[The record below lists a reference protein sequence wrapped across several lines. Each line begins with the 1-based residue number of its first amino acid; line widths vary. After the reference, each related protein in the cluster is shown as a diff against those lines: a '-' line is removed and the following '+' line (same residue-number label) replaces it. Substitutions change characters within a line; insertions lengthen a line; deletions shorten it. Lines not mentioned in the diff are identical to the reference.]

1 MIHSIRVHGA
11 VASALRLR
19 GEIRTFLFSITRVAR
34 TSIAIVSI
42 PAVSAVTITITITL
56 RLVEVGNDTVSQICS
71 SHLHERKN
79 LNQLTLRSL
88 LRLRLRLRLLDLLL
102 LLLFLSYDLLLLRLR
117 YPLSRRRSREGLR
130 L

>member
-1 MIHSIRVHGA
+1 
-11 VASALRLR
+11 
-19 GEIRTFLFSITRVAR
+19 VAR

-42 PAVSAVTITITITL
+42 PAVSAVTITITL